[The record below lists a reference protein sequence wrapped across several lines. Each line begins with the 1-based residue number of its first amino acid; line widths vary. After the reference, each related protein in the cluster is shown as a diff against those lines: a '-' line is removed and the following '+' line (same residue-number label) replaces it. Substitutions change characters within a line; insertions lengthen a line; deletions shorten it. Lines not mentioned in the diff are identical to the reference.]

1 MRVEIRSLLDS
12 RTFLSRSDGK
22 VVGNRSSDRL
32 EGWWHGEGVEGGSS
46 WNCQRAREEK
56 TLSLGCSASSP

>member
-1 MRVEIRSLLDS
+1 MEIRSLLDS

-32 EGWWHGEGVEGGSS
+32 EGWWHGEGVEGGAAGTVSVL
-46 WNCQRAREEK
+46 EK
-56 TLSLGCSASSP
+56 RRL